1 MNAASS
7 VYGNANTPIEDLVP
21 SDDEDIVTLHLS
33 EQFKTMNL
41 ARRGTR
47 FFGKSSGVMLIQ
59 KAIDLKKEVTGSEE
73 SRDHFLRPLEDGRY
87 PVRSHRVRLQR
98 LIHV

>member
-1 MNAASS
+1 MSPA
-7 VYGNANTPIEDLVP
+7 YGNANTPIEELAP

-33 EQFKTMNL
+33 ENLKSLSLRPHMNK
-41 ARRGTR
+41 R

-73 SRDHFLRPLEDGRY
+73 SRDSFFPVQDEHY
-87 PVRSHRVRLQR
+87 PVR
-98 LIHV
+98 